1 MGALDFF
8 DDGGD
13 RRRGARPLLV
23 REGSR
28 GVIVNSMFFRVLCV
42 VWLGQLSSA
51 CVSVP
56 VCPSVC
62 FPYQVIRILIIKKKV
77 QTSVISPFNE
87 KIERTEMD

>member
-1 MGALDFF
+1 MGLLQLMGALDFF

-42 VWLGQLSSA
+42 VWLGQLSLYPLRA
-51 CVSVP
+51 YLYLYVRMYV
-56 VCPSVC
+56 
-62 FPYQVIRILIIKKKV
+62 FLTK
-77 QTSVISPFNE
+77 
-87 KIERTEMD
+87 